1 MFNFFRKSRSDQP
14 PRKLIAQAMVNR
26 GLAPGLDPA
35 RLGVVEESGSY
46 SGRQVT
52 YFRVYDPAQV
62 GERSIEIR
70 AYTDLDGHPELILGS
85 GHIEKNGTV
94 VLVHREGSAS
104 PTGAFK
110 RSEAVQADHTD
121 DERVMFPDRALE

>member
-1 MFNFFRKSRSDQP
+1 MLNFFRRSRSGQP
-14 PRKLIAQAMVNR
+14 PTKLIARAMATSEQAS
-26 GLAPGLDPA
+26 GLDPA

-52 YFRVYDPAQV
+52 YFRVYDPVQV
-62 GERSIEIR
+62 GERSLELR
-70 AYTDLDGHPELILGS
+70 AYADLDGHPELILGS

-94 VLVHREGSAS
+94 VLSHRERPAG
-104 PTGAFK
+104 PTGALT

-121 DERVMFPDRALE
+121 DERVMFPDRAPE